1 MSTTGKPAD
10 PVGAR
15 LMAIAGTDSELLGY
29 LEANRDAIVRTLIGK
44 GPDSTSREADAGAH
58 AVVNI
63 ACTHIPAFATD
74 KGPTPYKNY
83 YDLGKAGPSR
93 VGEQLPTRQIVDQ
106 SLPLGSVGPEDVY
119 FAAAEVNGS
128 GIRFYGDVC
137 LVLKDSSV
145 ASDTVILD
153 RNSYD
158 LVRLPLR
165 TEIDAAPDPDAK
177 RCDVA
182 KDISGR
188 WDADLADMC
197 CVKML
202 DSFDRRRRRLTTGE
216 ISTGLLCD
224 EDYIE
229 VLWVR
234 NPHDGH
240 MSFGPDDILEVRL
253 NAADVAAE
261 ERIME
266 RSRSGPPAAM
276 HELAWMHRRRAA
288 ERALNAQ
295 HIRVMVVTTTGRAR
309 A

>member
-1 MSTTGKPAD
+1 VNPAGKPTD

-15 LMAIAGTDSELLGY
+15 LAAIAGNDSELLGY
-29 LEANRDAIVRTLIGK
+29 LRANRDAIIRTLIGK
-44 GPDSTSREADAGAH
+44 GPDSRSREADAGAH

-74 KGPTPYKNY
+74 QGPTPYKNY

-93 VGEQLPTRQIVDQ
+93 VGEQLQTRQIVDQ
-106 SLPLGSVGPEDVY
+106 SLPLGRVRPQDVY
-119 FAAAEVNGS
+119 YAAAEVNGS
-128 GIRFYGDVC
+128 GIRFYGDIC

-145 ASDTVILD
+145 ASHTVILD

-165 TEIDAAPDPDAK
+165 TAIDAAPNPDEK
-177 RCDVA
+177 RREVA
-182 KDISGR
+182 KELSGN
-188 WDADLADMC
+188 WHADLADMC

-216 ISTGLLCD
+216 ISTGALCD
-224 EDYIE
+224 EDCIE

-234 NPHDGH
+234 SQRDRLQ
-240 MSFGPDDILEVRL
+240 SFGPSDILEVRL

-261 ERIME
+261 ERITE
-266 RSRSGPPAAM
+266 R
-276 HELAWMHRRRAA
+276 
-288 ERALNAQ
+288 
-295 HIRVMVVTTTGRAR
+295 
-309 A
+309 

>member
-1 MSTTGKPAD
+1 VSNTGNPD
-10 PVGAR
+10 DSVGAR
-15 LMAIAGTDSELLGY
+15 LESIAGDDLELLGY
-29 LEANRDAIVRTLIGK
+29 LQANRNAIVRTLIGK
-44 GPDSTSREADAGAH
+44 GPDSTTREADAGAH

-63 ACTHIPAFATD
+63 ACTHIPAFAAD
-74 KGPTPYKNY
+74 MGPTPYKNY

-93 VGEQLPTRQIVDQ
+93 VGEQLPTRQVVDQ
-106 SLPLGSVGPEDVY
+106 SLPLGSVRPEDVY

-165 TEIDAAPDPDAK
+165 TEIDAAPDPDVK
-177 RCDVA
+177 RRDVA
-182 KDISGR
+182 KDISGN
-188 WDADLADMC
+188 WDSDLADMC
-197 CVKML
+197 CLKML

-234 NPHDGH
+234 NQAGH
-240 MSFGPDDILEVRL
+240 GSFGPGDILEVRL

-266 RSRSGPPAAM
+266 RSRSGPPPAM

-288 ERALNAQ
+288 ERALNAR